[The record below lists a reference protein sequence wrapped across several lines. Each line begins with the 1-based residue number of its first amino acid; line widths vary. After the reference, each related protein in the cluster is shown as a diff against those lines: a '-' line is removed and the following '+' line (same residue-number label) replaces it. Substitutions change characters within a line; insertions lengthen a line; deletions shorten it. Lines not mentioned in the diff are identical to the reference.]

1 MIERAILIS
10 TLMLGLAG
18 LLAALARRASASVRH
33 TIWLVGLTTAIGVAI
48 ASPFKPVIEVET
60 TVVNGPAVV
69 AFDPGFV
76 RSLQSAFPEAGAPV
90 RSAAAPVAP
99 RVRID
104 TGYVILAIYL
114 AGVALILGRVV
125 IGHIAIARLVRR
137 SRPFAG
143 SGAGARVDVRV
154 SADVD
159 APFTLGARRPVILL
173 PADAE
178 SWDEARLRIVLVHE
192 LAHVARLDYV
202 AQLVGTIACAIYWF
216 NPITWLA
223 ASRLRAEAEHAADDR
238 VLAAGVDGVTYASH
252 LLELARPD
260 EARLATAMAVGMARG
275 NRLERRFTAM
285 LDSTRS
291 RGTVPLR
298 FQAIAGS
305 AALMV
310 AIPLTALRVVP
321 AIAPVAKS
329 VAVPTAPIT
338 AVAPPVVV
346 PTRRAAAGTHPSTI
360 AERQRGD
367 AARGTEGPPRGN
379 PSTREEAD
387 SVFERTLAAAPG
399 ERIAID
405 LRMGGGVTVHAWD
418 QAQVR
423 MRAVLSGDHVRDTRV
438 TFARAGGGLEL
449 RAYMGSYPNNSRNS
463 NSFELWVP
471 RKFDVSISSAGG
483 AIAIDGVEGR
493 FSGQTG
499 GGEITLEN
507 VKGEASLTTGGGEV
521 QVTRSALDGRVTTGG
536 GKAIVTSTTG
546 NVRVSSGS
554 GPVIRTTDDQARVY
568 GVGGLSATTSI
579 GADKPL
585 IIADG
590 QVISGGN
597 VSFSSAGGDIRLQDV
612 PNGGSFNTGGGEIVI
627 GAVGGR
633 ASFTTGGGNITL
645 NRVSGDVSA
654 TTGAGEVQI
663 TVIDGNGTARS
674 VSVSSG
680 TGRVT
685 IDLPSN
691 LDARFDIETSYTE
704 RHGPTTIKS
713 DFSLNTTETDEWD
726 SRNGTPRRYV
736 RGNGVIGSGRGLI
749 RVRTVNGD
757 VIIRKR

>member
-18 LLAALARRASASVRH
+18 LCAAFARRASASVRH
-33 TIWLVGLTTAIGVAI
+33 TIWLIGLTTAIGVAI
-48 ASPFKPVIEVET
+48 ASPFKPVIEVQT

-76 RSLQSAFPEAGAPV
+76 RSLRQALPEAGAPV
-90 RSAAAPVAP
+90 RSVAAPVKP

-104 TGYVILAIYL
+104 TRDVILAVYL
-114 AGVALILGRVV
+114 AGVALILGRA
-125 IGHIAIARLVRR
+125 IMGHIAIARLVRR

-202 AQLVGTIACAIYWF
+202 AQLVGTAACAIYWF

-260 EARLATAMAVGMARG
+260 AARLTTAVAVGMARG
-275 NRLERRFTAM
+275 NRLERRFIAM

-305 AALMV
+305 AALMI
-310 AIPLTALRVVP
+310 AIPLTALRVIP
-321 AIAPVAKS
+321 AAKQS
-329 VAVPTAPIT
+329 HI
-338 AVAPPVVV
+338 
-346 PTRRAAAGTHPSTI
+346 PSSLATSRTVTNLPARQPAI
-360 AERQRGD
+360 AERQRSD
-367 AARGTEGPPRGN
+367 AARGTEGSPRGN
-379 PSTREEAD
+379 PATSEPASPSTRRPANLQGD
-387 SVFERTLAAAPG
+387 SVFERTLTAASG

-423 MRAVLSGDHVRDTRV
+423 MRAVLSGDQVRDTRV
-438 TFARAGGGLEL
+438 TFARVGGGLEL
-449 RAYMGSYPNNSRNS
+449 RAYMDYYPNNLRNS

-499 GGEITLEN
+499 GGGITLEN

-521 QVTRSALDGRVTTGG
+521 HVTRSTLDGRVTTGG
-536 GKAIVTSTTG
+536 GEAIVTSTTG

-554 GPVIRTTDDQARVY
+554 GPVIRTTDDQTRVY

-579 GADKPL
+579 GAEKPL

-590 QVISGGN
+590 QIISGGN

-612 PNGGSFNTGGGEIVI
+612 PSGGSFNTGGGDIVI

-633 ASFTTGGGNITL
+633 ASFTTGGGDITL

-680 TGRVT
+680 SGRVT
-685 IDLPSN
+685 IDLPAN

-736 RGNGVIGSGRGLI
+736 RGNGVAGSGRGLI
-749 RVRTVNGD
+749 KIRTVNGD